1 MAELLLNIK
10 NLRVGYKVYGGLLK
24 VLDGI
29 NIKVNKGERIGIVGE
44 TGSGKTTTAKA
55 ILRILPRTARIFGGE
70 IIFQNKDVLKMSR
83 SELSILRGQGISMI
97 FQDPTASL
105 NPVFTVGT
113 IISDVIR
120 YSHTLSTHNKSSKSS
135 QIKEIAIDAFKS
147 ASLPDANRLLTNYPF
162 QLSGG
167 MRQRVCI
174 AMALA
179 TARNLLIADEP
190 TTNLDVTIQDQ
201 VLRLIKEMVDKKG
214 TSLILITHSLG
225 VAREM
230 TDKIYVMYAGT
241 IVEQAN
247 TRELFENPY
256 HPYTHALL
264 SCIPKLTGEGIAS
277 GIPGRMPDYLNPPLG
292 CRFASRC
299 PRALP
304 ICQKERPPLM
314 EVEPGHEVACFL
326 FCTKQG
332 VPQ

>member
-1 MAELLLNIK
+1 MSELLLNIK
-10 NLRVGYKVYGGLLK
+10 DLMVGYKVFGG
-24 VLDGI
+24 VLRVLNGI
-29 NIKVNKGERIGIVGE
+29 TIKVNKGERIGIVGE
-44 TGSGKTTTAKA
+44 TGSGKTTTAKT

-70 IIFQNKDVLKMSR
+70 ILFQNKDVLKMPR
-83 SELSILRGQGISMI
+83 SELSVLRGQGISMI

-105 NPVFTVGT
+105 NPVFTVGS

-120 YSHTLSTHNKSSKSS
+120 YSRTLSSSNKSS
-135 QIKEIAIDAFKS
+135 QIKETAIDAFRL
-147 ASLPDANRLLTNYPF
+147 ASLPDADRLLANYPF

-179 TARNLLIADEP
+179 TARDLLIADEP

-201 VLRLIKEMVDKKG
+201 VLRLIRELVDKKK
-214 TSLILITHSLG
+214 TSFILITHSLG
-225 VAREM
+225 VASEM
-230 TDKIYVMYAGT
+230 TDRIYVMYAGT

-247 TRELFENPY
+247 TQDLFEKPY

-264 SCIPKLTGEGIAS
+264 SCIPKLSGEGIAP
-277 GIPGRMPDYLNPPLG
+277 GIPGRMPDYLNPPQG
-292 CRFASRC
+292 CRFSPRC
-299 PRALP
+299 PRVLP
-304 ICQKERPPLM
+304 ICEKEKPPLI

-326 FCTKQG
+326 FATKQG